1 MENTSQVQAILW
13 EIVNEFQDY
22 VLVNDKTETD
32 LDLATTVKNLMIRFK
47 KDADAE
53 ISRLEDDLEEERRS
67 YLFESRLGW

>member
-22 VLVNDKTETD
+22 VLVNDQTETD
-32 LDLATTVKNLMIRFK
+32 LDLATTVKNLMVRFK

-53 ISRLEDDLEEERRS
+53 IRRLEDELEEERRS
-67 YLFESRLGW
+67 YLFEGRLED